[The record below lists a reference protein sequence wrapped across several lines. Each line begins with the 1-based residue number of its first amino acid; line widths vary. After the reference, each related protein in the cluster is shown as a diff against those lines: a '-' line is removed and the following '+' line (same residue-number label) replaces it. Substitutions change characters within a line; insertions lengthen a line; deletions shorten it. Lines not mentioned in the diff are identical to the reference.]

1 MDGWTGNSLIMWY
14 RAQQTHIWS
23 KTSSSSPIRFLIS
36 SQTFSFPPFVWEF
49 FRVGQKCQ
57 QWESHHLL
65 RFWDLFTLGIRKSFE
80 LLFLGARVEQSQSC
94 ATFLCVNIENSQLLI
109 YCIYLILTLV
119 RFNLKFRKTACV
131 IDAQT
136 CRHKRRSSP
145 ISFVEKRKVNQ
156 IHDGATF
163 QSGEFWTESCFFF
176 FFSTFGS
183 VWTNLNLIKLDAL

>member
-1 MDGWTGNSLIMWY
+1 MQDFVERARDPISRWLNSVMW
-14 RAQQTHIWS
+14 RRKWMAGRGIPWS
-23 KTSSSSPIRFLIS
+23 CDIAPSRHTYGQRLPRLRRFVSSFPRKRFL
-36 SQTFSFPPFVWEF
+36 FPPLVWEF

-145 ISFVEKRKVNQ
+145 ISFLKKEK
-156 IHDGATF
+156 
-163 QSGEFWTESCFFF
+163 
-176 FFSTFGS
+176 
-183 VWTNLNLIKLDAL
+183 

>member
-14 RAQQTHIWS
+14 RAQQTHTHIWS

-109 YCIYLILTLV
+109 YCVYLLTLV
-119 RFNLKFRKTACV
+119 RFNLKFPKTACV

-176 FFSTFGS
+176 FFFNFRKCVDQLES
-183 VWTNLNLIKLDAL
+183 D